1 MSKVQPLSWASQ
13 LVGSLF
19 VGYSGISLPFMHK
32 VECTEK
38 VCQRTEE
45 RLVKVTY
52 YFPSWMP
59 YVSRAISFMDSWNGL
74 DGHQVFVNFPR
85 IIPAAAELFV
95 LAQKGNIEGVKG
107 LIEDRKASIYD
118 VSDSEGRSALH
129 VSSTPT
135 LWITQRD

>member
-19 VGYSGISLPFMHK
+19 VEYSGISLPFMRK
-32 VECTEK
+32 VKCTK
-38 VCQRTEE
+38 KACQRTEE

-52 YFPSWMP
+52 YYFPFWVP
-59 YVSRAISFMDSWNGL
+59 YVSRIVSFMDSWNGL

-85 IIPAAAELFV
+85 IVLSAAELFV
-95 LAQKGNIEGVKG
+95 FAQKGHIEGAKR
-107 LIEDRKASIYD
+107 LIEDKKASIYD
-118 VSDSEGRSALH
+118 VSDSDGRPTLH

-135 LWITQRD
+135 L